1 MASTARANPRPVTT
15 TPMLVDR
22 VAASR
27 GDAPFL
33 VEGGGALGF
42 RRFRDCVRAAAAG
55 LIALGIEAGD
65 RVAVWCPNRSEW
77 VIAALGAQYAGAT
90 LVTLNTRFKGA
101 EATRT
106 LQDSGARLL
115 FCIGRFLDTDYPA
128 SLDRDALPAL
138 EQVVV
143 IGDGPADGIPWERFL
158 ALGAAIGDAAIDARR
173 DGVTAD
179 TPSDIIFT
187 SGTTG
192 RAKGVVT
199 DHGQNLRAFGI
210 FAGLLG
216 LEADDRY
223 LVVNPFFHSFGYKA
237 GILACLGAGCA
248 LYPMAVFDSAAVLAA
263 IEREGITVLPGPPT
277 LFQSLLADPALPERD
292 IGTLSKA
299 TTGAAVI
306 PVSLIRRMRGELGIN
321 TVITA
326 YGLSE
331 CCGLATMC
339 RRGDD
344 AETIATTSGCAIPGT
359 ELRIADTAGIAL
371 PAGQSGEIQ
380 LRGFHLMRGYFNDPE
395 ATARAFT
402 ADGWLRTGDIGVVD
416 QRGYLRITDRL
427 KDMFIC
433 GGFNCYPAEI
443 ENALSGHTAVQMAAV
458 IGAPDER
465 LGEVGHAFVV
475 RRPDAAVSEAELI
488 AWSRERMANYKV
500 PRAVTFVDALP
511 LNAAGKV
518 LKTELRQRLAGT

>member
-1 MASTARANPRPVTT
+1 VAEGTAERATT
-15 TPMLVDR
+15 TPQLVDR
-22 VAASR
+22 AAALR

-33 VEGGGALGF
+33 VEQAGTVGFQGF
-42 RRFRDCVRAAAAG
+42 RDRVRAVAAS

-101 EATRT
+101 EAART
-106 LQDSGARLL
+106 LDDSGARVL
-115 FCIGRFLDTDYPA
+115 FCIGCFLDTDYPA
-128 SLDRDALPAL
+128 SLDRGALPSL
-138 EQVVV
+138 EHVVV
-143 IGDGPADGIPWERFL
+143 FGDSAAEVTPWEAFL
-158 ALGAAIGDAAIDARR
+158 ALGEAVGDRAVDARR
-173 DGVTAD
+173 DAVTAD

-199 DHGQNLRAFGI
+199 AHGQNLQAFGI
-210 FAGLLG
+210 FAELLG

-223 LVVNPFFHSFGYKA
+223 LVINPFFHSFGYKA
-237 GILACLGAGCA
+237 GILACLSAGCA
-248 LYPMAVFDSAAVLAA
+248 LYPMAVFDPASVLET
-263 IEREGITVLPGPPT
+263 IERESISVLPGPPT
-277 LFQSLLADPALPERD
+277 LFQSLLADAALAERD
-292 IGTLSKA
+292 ISSLSKA

-306 PVSLIRRMRGELGIN
+306 PVSLIGRMRRDLGID

-344 AETIATTSGCAIPGT
+344 DETIATTSGCAIPGT
-359 ELRIADTAGIAL
+359 GLRIASEAGAAL
-371 PAGQSGEIQ
+371 PAGQAGEIQ
-380 LRGFHLMRGYFNDPE
+380 LRGFNLMRGYFNDPE
-395 ATARAFT
+395 ATART
-402 ADGWLRTGDIGVVD
+402 YTPDSWLRSGDIGVLD
-416 QRGYLRITDRL
+416 ERGYLRITDRL

-443 ENALSGHTAVQMAAV
+443 ENTLNGHTAVQVAAV
-458 IGAPDER
+458 VGAPDQR
-465 LGEVGHAFVV
+465 LGEVAHAFVV
-475 RRPDAAVSEAELI
+475 RRPGTALSEEQLI
-488 AWSRERMANYKV
+488 AWSREQMANYKV

-518 LKTELRQRLAGT
+518 LKTELRRRLAPA